1 MTGAELTAF
10 LAEWLLP
17 ICGVVHFGML
27 IAVLRSIAAMRA
39 VLEIHSQ
46 FFIDLAAAM
55 AVRGVVPAGS
65 RVAGAEAGG
74 GVQPPP
80 GFQPD
85 ISGNSARGGH

>member
-27 IAVLRSIAAMRA
+27 IAVLRSNRAMRA
-39 VLEIHSQ
+39 TLEIHSQ
-46 FFIDLAAAM
+46 FFIELGRVVLTAH
-55 AVRGVVPAGS
+55 GVVPAGS
-65 RVAGAEAGG
+65 CVAGAEAGG

-85 ISGNSARGGH
+85 IPVRGGL